1 MTRNP
6 AARSRAGSCQAGGFL
21 TQCASLRNQRGS
33 QLVEFAFILPFLAVM
48 TVGVIDFAQGFLLKQ
63 KLTNAAR
70 EGARIAVE
78 LSPVDID
85 QDDPATVRS
94 VRNAVVN
101 YMDNA
106 DLDVTGI
113 DSAPTSTG
121 PAEWTFYDGGA
132 VALIVCPPPPPPAPP
147 PDPPGCPVIVIN
159 RGVVIP
165 SASGSIGSRVTVRYP
180 FTWSFS
186 DVIQLMVPSATFPGS
201 FLISTDVTMKNLVN

>member
-78 LSPVDID
+78 LSRVDID

-121 PAEWTFYDGGA
+121 PAEWTFYNGGD
-132 VALIVCPPPPPPAPP
+132 AL
-147 PDPPGCPVIVIN
+147 IVIN

>member
-70 EGARIAVE
+70 EGVRIAVE

-85 QDDPATVRS
+85 QASPATVRS

-121 PAEWTFYDGGA
+121 PAEWTFYNGGD
-132 VALIVCPPPPPPAPP
+132 AL
-147 PDPPGCPVIVIN
+147 IVIN
-159 RGVVIP
+159 RAVVIP

-186 DVIQLMVPSATFPGS
+186 DVIQLMVPSATYAGS

>member
-1 MTRNP
+1 MTGGP
-6 AARSRAGSCQAGGFL
+6 AAHSVPRSCHGGGFL
-21 TQCASLRNQRGS
+21 RGWRPLCNERGS

-48 TVGVIDFAQGFLLKQ
+48 LVGIIDFAQGFLLKQ

-78 LSPVDID
+78 LSPVDLD
-85 QDDPATVRS
+85 QASPATVRS

-113 DSAPTSTG
+113 DSTPTNTG
-121 PAEWTFYDGGA
+121 PAEWTFYNSGD
-132 VALIVCPPPPPPAPP
+132 AL
-147 PDPPGCPVIVIN
+147 IVIN

-180 FTWSFS
+180 FTWTFG
-186 DVIQLMVPSATFPGS
+186 DVIQLMVPSATYASS